1 MFYSADKQALFCPSS
16 VSASTVECYTPAQ
29 RIPQEY
35 RVRVGIDKAIRD
47 ASGHFTYREDP
58 VVLKIHPA
66 KSFLR

>member
-1 MFYSADKQALFCPSS
+1 M
-16 VSASTVECYTPAQ
+16 STAECYTPAQ

-35 RVRVGIDKAIRD
+35 RVRVGIDEAIRD
-47 ASGHFTYREDP
+47 ASGHFMYREDP

>member
-1 MFYSADKQALFCPSS
+1 MFYKANKQALLCASS
-16 VSASTVECYTPAQ
+16 TSESSVECYTPAQ

-35 RVRVGIDKAIRD
+35 RVRVGIDGAIRD
-47 ASGHFTYREDP
+47 AKGYFTYREDP